1 MHNRKKMKLEDK
13 FESSIQ
19 VDSSINGGQE
29 TDNNTQTENAEIRN
43 NSRANIL
50 HDDEINAKIK
60 SLNFQQM
67 QIFHVIHAWRKNYLK
82 HAS

>member
-1 MHNRKKMKLEDK
+1 MKLEGK
-13 FESSIQ
+13 CESSIQ
-19 VDSSINGGQE
+19 VDSSINGVQE
-29 TDNNTQTENAEIRN
+29 TDNNTQTAEIRN
-43 NSRANIL
+43 NSKANIL

>member
-1 MHNRKKMKLEDK
+1 MKLKDK
-13 FESSIQ
+13 CESSIQ
-19 VDSSINGGQE
+19 VDSSINGDQE
-29 TDNNTQTENAEIRN
+29 TDNNTQTAEIRN
-43 NSRANIL
+43 NSRVNIL

>member
-1 MHNRKKMKLEDK
+1 MKLEDK
-13 FESSIQ
+13 CESSIQ
-19 VDSSINGGQE
+19 VDSSINGDQE
-29 TDNNTQTENAEIRN
+29 TDNNTQTAEIRN
-43 NSRANIL
+43 NSRVNIL